1 MASVVYCIAKNDA
14 HAIRIA
20 SRLRTAGCMANDISI
35 LEPDRS
41 GVRDL
46 AIDNSTKT
54 PEGAVA
60 GTSAGAILGG
70 TLGWLAGI
78 GTLAIPGLGPFIAA
92 GPILAALS
100 GAAVGGAVGGL
111 SGALIG
117 MGIPEFEAQQYEGK
131 LRQGNILMAIHVAD
145 DNRAGDIRQI
155 LTEENAEDIVTGS
168 EASVPSGGNTTTGNT
183 GGAWRHPS

>member
-1 MASVVYCIAKNDA
+1 MASCVYCIATNDA

-20 SRLRTAGCMANDISI
+20 SRLRNAGCMANDISI

-46 AIDNSTKT
+46 GVTNSTKV

-60 GTSAGAILGG
+60 GTGAGAILGG
-70 TLGWLAGI
+70 TLGWLAGV
-78 GTLAIPGLGPFIAA
+78 GTLAIPGIGALVAA

-111 SGALIG
+111 SGGLVG

-131 LRQGNILMAIHVAD
+131 LRQGNILLAIHAD
-145 DNRAGDIRQI
+145 DGDHASRIRQI
-155 LTEENAEDIVTGS
+155 LTEENVQDIVTGS
-168 EASVPSGGNTTTGNT
+168 EASGPSGGDQAGNFGTWRRPTT
-183 GGAWRHPS
+183 

>member
-1 MASVVYCIAKNDA
+1 MGSCVYCLAKNDA

-20 SRLRTAGCMANDISI
+20 SRLRGAGCMANDISI

-46 AIDNSTKT
+46 GVQNSTKL

-60 GTSAGAILGG
+60 GTGAGAILGG

-78 GTLAIPGLGPFIAA
+78 GTLAIPGLGAFVAA

-111 SGALIG
+111 SGALVG
-117 MGIPEFEAQQYEGK
+117 LGIPEFEAQQYEGK
-131 LRQGNILMAIHVAD
+131 LRQGNILLAIHAD
-145 DNRAGDIRQI
+145 DDDQAGRIRTI
-155 LTEENAEDIVTGS
+155 LTEENAEDIITGS
-168 EASVPSGGNTTTGNT
+168 EASVPSGGNQP
-183 GGAWRHPS
+183 GGWRHPTS

>member
-1 MASVVYCIAKNDA
+1 MGSVVYCLATNDG

-20 SRLRTAGCMANDISI
+20 SRLRNAGCMANDISI

-46 AIDNSTKT
+46 GVTNSTKV

-60 GTSAGAILGG
+60 GTGAGAILGG

-111 SGALIG
+111 SGALVG
-117 MGIPEFEAQQYEGK
+117 LGIPEFEAQQYEGK
-131 LRQGNILMAIHVAD
+131 LREGNILLAIHAD
-145 DNRAGDIRQI
+145 DDDQAARVRQV
-155 LTEENAEDIVTGS
+155 LTEENAEDIITGS
-168 EASVPSGGNTTTGNT
+168 EASVPSGGNNPNT
-183 GGAWRHPS
+183 ASGWRHPTA